1 MAWIELH
8 QGMPG
13 HRKTR
18 RVKSVLGIDTATA
31 VGHLCLLWLWA
42 LDNAENGSIGGML
55 NQEIADVCEY
65 AGDADKFVDALVEAG
80 YLVRTGNDLVI
91 HDWVD
96 YCGRLMDKREK
107 NRIRQQRF
115 RERNREA
122 KEEAPPGPPPAPV
135 EPPEPEPVPEG
146 IRAAE
151 AATRPETAQQIDP
164 ERGRVIGYY
173 MDRINPTPSSTS
185 IEELGTFYEEMGADV
200 CIAAMNYAIDER
212 KTSWSYIR
220 GTLRAYRQRGIKN
233 MDDLRRSQEDFERQK
248 QSQKGG
254 HMNGAAGK
262 HSAGRSAP
270 TDKGAG
276 TDPIKGFHTAE
287 E

>member
-42 LDNAENGSIGGML
+42 IDNAEDGSIGGML

-65 AGDADKFVDALVEAG
+65 TGDADRFVDALVEAG
-80 YLVRTGNDLVI
+80 YLVRTGNDLII

-122 KEEAPPGPPPAPV
+122 KEAAPPEPSPAPV
-135 EPPEPEPVPEG
+135 EPPEPEPVQGDGQAPE
-146 IRAAE
+146 AE
-151 AATRPETAQQIDP
+151 TTQQIDP
-164 ERGRVIGYY
+164 ERGRVIRYY
-173 MDRINPTPSSTS
+173 MDRINPAPSSTS
-185 IEELGTFYEEMGADV
+185 IAELGVFYEEMGADV

-220 GTLRAYRQRGIKN
+220 GTLRAYQRRGIKN
-233 MDDLRRSQEDFERQK
+233 MDDLRRTQEDFERQK
-248 QSQKGG
+248 QQNQKGG
-254 HMNGAAGK
+254 HTNGAAGK
-262 HSAGRSAP
+262 HPAGRSAP